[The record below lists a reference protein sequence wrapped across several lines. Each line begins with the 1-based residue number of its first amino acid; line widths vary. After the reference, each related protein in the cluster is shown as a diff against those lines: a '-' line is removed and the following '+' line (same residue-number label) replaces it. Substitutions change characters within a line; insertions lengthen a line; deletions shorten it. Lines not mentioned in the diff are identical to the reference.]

1 LITRSIQARR
11 GLAVG
16 ERSTA
21 DPGAKPEF
29 PPRLYRGP
37 GIADSHAMAD
47 PKPRS
52 GPFLLAM
59 LVWFALAC
67 AAGATGRVSTLTPP
81 QPQLMIAALS
91 VLLLVSGWVLPG
103 LRAWVRVVNL
113 RGFVAFHV
121 TRFVG
126 ILFLLMSARG
136 ELSPEWAVP
145 AGWGDIAVALGA
157 LLIAVFMRRPE
168 TRPDLVRL
176 WNLIG
181 LIDIVAVV
189 VTAARIGLR
198 DPAGLAPLLRF
209 PMSLV
214 PTFIVPVVFATHCWM
229 ALRLQPRSRPTAATP
244 AV

>member
-1 LITRSIQARR
+1 
-11 GLAVG
+11 
-16 ERSTA
+16 
-21 DPGAKPEF
+21 
-29 PPRLYRGP
+29 
-37 GIADSHAMAD
+37 
-47 PKPRS
+47 
-52 GPFLLAM
+52 
-59 LVWFALAC
+59 VWLALAC
-67 AAGATGRVSTLTPP
+67 AAGASGRAAALTPP
-81 QPQLMIAALS
+81 QPQIVVAVLS
-91 VLLLVSGWVLPG
+91 VLLFLSGLLLPG
-103 LRAWVRVVNL
+103 LRAWLAEVNL

-145 AGWGDIAVALGA
+145 AGWGDIAVAMGA
-157 LLIAVFMRRPE
+157 LLIVVFMRRPE
-168 TRPDLVRL
+168 THPDLVRL

-189 VTAARIGLR
+189 VTAARIGMR

-229 ALRLQPRSRPTAATP
+229 ALRLQPRSRPAAATP

>member
-1 LITRSIQARR
+1 MTNANRSSMPF
-11 GLAVG
+11 LV
-16 ERSTA
+16 
-21 DPGAKPEF
+21 
-29 PPRLYRGP
+29 
-37 GIADSHAMAD
+37 AMAVW
-47 PKPRS
+47 
-52 GPFLLAM
+52 LAI
-59 LVWFALAC
+59 AC
-67 AAGATGRVSTLTPP
+67 AAGASGRAAALTPP
-81 QPQLMIAALS
+81 QPQIVVAVLS
-91 VLLLVSGWVLPG
+91 VLLFLSGLILPG
-103 LRAWVRVVNL
+103 LRAWLAEVNL
-113 RGFVAFHV
+113 RGFVAFHI

-126 ILFLLMSARG
+126 ILFLVLSARG

-157 LLIAVFMRRPE
+157 LLIVAFMRRPD

-189 VTAARIGLR
+189 VTAARIGMR

-229 ALRLQPRSRPTAATP
+229 ALRLQPRSRSTAATP

>member
-1 LITRSIQARR
+1 MTNVNRSSVPF
-11 GLAVG
+11 LV
-16 ERSTA
+16 
-21 DPGAKPEF
+21 
-29 PPRLYRGP
+29 
-37 GIADSHAMAD
+37 AMAVW
-47 PKPRS
+47 
-52 GPFLLAM
+52 LAI
-59 LVWFALAC
+59 AC
-67 AAGATGRVSTLTPP
+67 AAGASGRAAALTPP
-81 QPQLMIAALS
+81 QPQIVVAVLS
-91 VLLLVSGWVLPG
+91 VLLFLSGLLLPG
-103 LRAWVRVVNL
+103 LRAWLAEVNL
-113 RGFVAFHV
+113 RGFVAFHI

-136 ELSPEWAVP
+136 ALSPEWAVP

-157 LLIAVFMRRPE
+157 LLIVVFMRRPE
-168 TRPDLVRL
+168 THPDLVRL

-189 VTAARIGLR
+189 VTAARIGMR

-229 ALRLQPRSRPTAATP
+229 ALRLQPRSRPAAATP